1 MLDTERC
8 METVRER
15 IIDEYKKSGITSI
28 EKFSEK
34 CKVSYNTIWGIV
46 SKNKLKSDI
55 RLSTLIIIA
64 NALNRPVSWLIGED
78 G

>member
-8 METVRER
+8 METIRER

-55 RLSTLIIIA
+55 SIA
-64 NALNRPVSWLIGED
+64 NALDRPVSWLIGED

>member
-8 METVRER
+8 METIRER

-34 CKVSYNTIWGIV
+34 CKVSYNTCLLYT
-46 SKNKLKSDI
+46 SPSPRD
-55 RLSTLIIIA
+55 S
-64 NALNRPVSWLIGED
+64 
-78 G
+78 